1 MGRHRGD
8 GTDPLTGAGGSA
20 VWLNEY
26 HADFLVR
33 NRLASARR
41 SAARRHLAEVVRAA
55 GRRGAGA
62 PPTEARL
69 QTEVVRA
76 AGRRGAGA
84 PPTEAPLEAMVGH
97 LRRRLWPRLAAALAR
112 VGRRLGLARALGGS

>member
-62 PPTEARL
+62 PPTEA
-69 QTEVVRA
+69 
-76 AGRRGAGA
+76 
-84 PPTEAPLEAMVGH
+84 PLEAMVGH